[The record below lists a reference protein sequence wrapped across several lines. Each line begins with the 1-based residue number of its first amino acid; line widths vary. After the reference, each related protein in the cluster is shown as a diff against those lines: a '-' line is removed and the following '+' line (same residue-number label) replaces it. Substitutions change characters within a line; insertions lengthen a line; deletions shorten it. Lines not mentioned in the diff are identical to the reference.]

1 MNLTPST
8 QANNS
13 KLGTSTSQRFSP
25 LVRLRTAD
33 MRSVGS
39 MLVSSSQKV
48 TSNQSPTHTNLSTFS
63 MTTPETSSTSH
74 RCNQTL
80 PILCSS
86 PRKTPILLDIAR
98 RFRSTAL
105 ILKHQVPSR
114 SKILSSDCSRTTLIS
129 DLLSRESVI

>member
-1 MNLTPST
+1 MTPST
-8 QANNS
+8 QANS
-13 KLGTSTSQRFSP
+13 KLDSSISQRSSP

-63 MTTPETSSTSH
+63 MTTPETSSTGH

-80 PILCSS
+80 PILCS
-86 PRKTPILLDIAR
+86 RKTPILLDIAR

-105 ILKHQVPSR
+105 ILKRQFPRSR
-114 SKILSSDCSRTTLIS
+114 ILSSDCSRTTLIS
-129 DLLSRESVI
+129 DLLSGESVI

>member
-8 QANNS
+8 QANYS
-13 KLGTSTSQRFSP
+13 KLGTSTSQRSSP
-25 LVRLRTAD
+25 LVRSRTAD

-48 TSNQSPTHTNLSTFS
+48 TNNQSPTHTNLSTFS

-80 PILCSS
+80 PTLCSS

-114 SKILSSDCSRTTLIS
+114 SRILSSDCSRTTLIS

>member
-8 QANNS
+8 QANS
-13 KLGTSTSQRFSP
+13 KLDSSISQRSSP

-63 MTTPETSSTSH
+63 MTTPETSSTGH

-86 PRKTPILLDIAR
+86 HRKTPILLAIAR

-105 ILKHQVPSR
+105 ILKRQFPRSR
-114 SKILSSDCSRTTLIS
+114 ILSSDCSRTTLIS